1 MRTTGALVA
10 AVVVAAISLRA
21 GAQTPPA
28 PATPPDIQV
37 VLLGTQAGPTYNVQR
52 LGISTLVIAG
62 SERLLFDAGRGT
74 TTGMARA
81 GINSADVTRIFLTH
95 LHSDHV
101 VSLPELLI
109 SPWAFDGRRVPLR
122 VWGPA
127 GTRAMMQHFQ
137 EALAFDIHLRR
148 DVDEKFPAD
157 GVRVVATDI
166 KEGVVYEAG
175 GVTVTAFLVDH
186 GPVKPAYGYR
196 VDFRGRSV
204 ALSGDTKPSE
214 SLIKA
219 TTGVDVLVHELGRLK
234 SDPALTGPPD
244 ELLPNS
250 HQTRRQ
256 LITIAAHHTDPVE
269 VGVVLN
275 RVRPRLGV
283 FSHYNADPAR
293 ALPLVRRNYD
303 GPVEF
308 GEDAMTIDIGATIAV
323 RRRELAK

>member
-1 MRTTGALVA
+1 MRTTGVLVA
-10 AVVVAAISLRA
+10 AMAVAAIGLRA
-21 GAQTPPA
+21 GAQTPA
-28 PATPPDIQV
+28 ALPPDIQV
-37 VLLGTQAGPTYNVQR
+37 VLLGTQAGPTYDVQR

-62 SERLLFDAGRGT
+62 PERLLFDAGRGT

-81 GINSADVTRIFLTH
+81 GINSAGVTRIFLTH

-109 SPWAFDGRRVPLR
+109 SPWAFDGRSVPLR

-137 EALAFDIHLRR
+137 EALTFDIHVRR
-148 DVDEKFPAD
+148 DLDEKFAAD
-157 GVRVVATDI
+157 GVRVESSDI
-166 KEGVVYEAG
+166 TEGVVYESN
-175 GVTVTAFLVDH
+175 GVTVRAFLVDH
-186 GPVKPAYGYR
+186 GPVQPAFGYR
-196 VDFRGRSV
+196 VDYRGRSV

-219 TTGVDVLVHELGRLK
+219 TAGVDVLIHEIGRLK
-234 SDPALTGPPD
+234 ADPAFAGPPD
-244 ELLPNS
+244 EVLPNS

-275 RVRPRLGV
+275 RVKPKLAV

-303 GPVEF
+303 GAVEF

-323 RRRELAK
+323 RRREPAK

>member
-1 MRTTGALVA
+1 M
-10 AVVVAAISLRA
+10 
-21 GAQTPPA
+21 
-28 PATPPDIQV
+28 
-37 VLLGTQAGPTYNVQR
+37 
-52 LGISTLVIAG
+52 
-62 SERLLFDAGRGT
+62 
-74 TTGMARA
+74 
-81 GINSADVTRIFLTH
+81 TRIFLTH

-122 VWGPA
+122 VWGPT

-137 EALAFDIHLRR
+137 DALAFDIHVRR
-148 DVDEKFPAD
+148 DLDEKFPAD
-157 GVRVVATDI
+157 GVRVEATDI
-166 KEGVVYEAG
+166 AEGVVYESG
-175 GVTVTAFLVDH
+175 GVTVRAFLVDH
-186 GPVKPAYGYR
+186 GPVQPAYGYR
-196 VDFRGRSV
+196 VDYRGRSV
-204 ALSGDTKPSE
+204 ALSGDTEPSD

-219 TTGVDVLVHELGRLK
+219 TRGVDVLVHEMGRLK
-234 SDPALTGPPD
+234 SDPAFAGPPD

-275 RVRPRLGV
+275 RVKPRLGV

-303 GPVEF
+303 GAVEF
-308 GEDAMTIDIGATIAV
+308 GEDGMTIDVGATIAV
-323 RRRELAK
+323 RRRDSAK

>member
-10 AVVVAAISLRA
+10 AMAVTVLGLRA
-21 GAQTPPA
+21 ADQTAPPGG
-28 PATPPDIQV
+28 PADIQV
-37 VLLGTQAGPTYNVQR
+37 VLLGTQAGPTYDVQR

-62 SERLLFDAGRGT
+62 TERLLFDAGRGT
-74 TTGMARA
+74 TTGLARG

-137 EALAFDIHLRR
+137 DALAFDIHVRR
-148 DVDEKFPAD
+148 DLDEKFPAD
-157 GVRVVATDI
+157 GVRVESTDI
-166 KEGVVYEAG
+166 TEGVVYESN
-175 GVTVTAFLVDH
+175 GVSVRAFLVDH
-186 GPVKPAYGYR
+186 GPVQPAFGYR
-196 VDFRGRSV
+196 VDYRGRSV

-214 SLIKA
+214 GLIKA
-219 TTGVDVLVHELGRLK
+219 TAGVDVLIHEIGRLK
-234 SDPALTGPPD
+234 SDPAFTGSPD
-244 ELLPNS
+244 DVPRGS
-250 HQTRRQ
+250 HLTRRQ

-275 RVRPRLGV
+275 RVKPRLAV

-293 ALPLVRRNYD
+293 ALPLVRRNY
-303 GPVEF
+303 GGAVEF
-308 GEDAMTIDIGATIAV
+308 GEDAMTIDIGASITV
-323 RRRELAK
+323 RRREVK

>member
-1 MRTTGALVA
+1 MRTTGVLVA
-10 AVVVAAISLRA
+10 AMAVAAIGLRA
-21 GAQTPPA
+21 GAQTPA
-28 PATPPDIQV
+28 ASPPDIQV
-37 VLLGTQAGPTYNVQR
+37 VLLGTQAGPTYDVQR

-62 SERLLFDAGRGT
+62 PERLLFDAGRGT

-81 GINSADVTRIFLTH
+81 GINSAGVTRIFLTH

-109 SPWAFDGRRVPLR
+109 SPWAFDGRSVPLR

-137 EALAFDIHLRR
+137 EALTFDIHVRR
-148 DVDEKFPAD
+148 DLDEKFAAD
-157 GVRVVATDI
+157 GVRVESSDI
-166 KEGVVYEAG
+166 TEGVVYESN
-175 GVTVTAFLVDH
+175 GVTVRAFLVDH
-186 GPVKPAYGYR
+186 GPVQPAFGYR
-196 VDFRGRSV
+196 VDYRGRSV

-219 TTGVDVLVHELGRLK
+219 TAGVDVLIHEIGRLK
-234 SDPALTGPPD
+234 TDPAFAGPPD
-244 ELLPNS
+244 ELLPDS

-256 LITIAAHHTDPVE
+256 LMTIAAHHTDPVE

-275 RVRPRLGV
+275 RVKPKLAV

-303 GPVEF
+303 GAVEF

-323 RRRELAK
+323 RRREPVK